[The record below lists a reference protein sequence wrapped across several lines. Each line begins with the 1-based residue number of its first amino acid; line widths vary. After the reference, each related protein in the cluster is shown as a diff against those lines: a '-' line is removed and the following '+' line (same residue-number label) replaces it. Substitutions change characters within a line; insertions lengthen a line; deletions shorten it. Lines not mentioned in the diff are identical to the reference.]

1 MTFSL
6 SAVSVDYDTTKR
18 GGGVEIDSHVSEIMT
33 DVASFLHRVE
43 MGG

>member
-18 GGGVEIDSHVSEIMT
+18 GGVGIDSHVSGIMT

-43 MGG
+43 M